1 MPEFHKIT
9 SGLHDIGNALV
20 KRGTAM
26 GPLVPSLIV
35 VPILLLFAWLFRET
49 AVLMGFPVITVMLVI
64 TPLCILYNYH
74 RHYASFAKNDPDRLQ
89 SEEYRYEMTRVQMLA
104 AKGLQE
110 PLPEDSLPLADPT
123 RNLSEADTPNED
135 EGASDSA
142 VRDQEKAP

>member
-1 MPEFHKIT
+1 MQEFHKIAG
-9 SGLHDIGNALV
+9 GLHDIGSALI

-26 GPLVPSLIV
+26 GPLVPSLIA

-49 AVLMGFPVITVMLVI
+49 AVLMGFPVLTVTLVI
-64 TPLCILYNYH
+64 IMACVLYSYH

-123 RNLSEADTPNED
+123 RNLAGTNAPNEGK
-135 EGASDSA
+135 EASAPD
-142 VRDQEKAP
+142 VMDQEKSP